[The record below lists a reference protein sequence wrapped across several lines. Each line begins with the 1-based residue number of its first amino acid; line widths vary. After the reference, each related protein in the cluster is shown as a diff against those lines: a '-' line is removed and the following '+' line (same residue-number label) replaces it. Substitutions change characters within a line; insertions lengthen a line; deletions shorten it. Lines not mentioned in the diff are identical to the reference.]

1 MKRIICYVCGSAMFY
16 DDTYLPIHKVRR
28 ARCCSPERPRRIN
41 MTITT
46 VPTDGIDGTK
56 PIEV

>member
-1 MKRIICYVCGSAMFY
+1 MKQVKTNCYVCGLPMFY
-16 DDTYLPIHKVRR
+16 DGELYPRIRK
-28 ARCCSPERPRRIN
+28 ARCCDWDKPRRIN